1 MERKKIEVPAE
12 VLIGLEAVRLSGKTN
27 MLDAPR
33 VIELAFEM
41 GHYATALW
49 VHESRKQYAEGVFR
63 GFTASEM
70 ETGATAPPNS
80 RTPSRHDAQHGASD
94 RTVGKPSDE
103 CDPSDTCEG
112 GENPCV
118 DR

>member
-12 VLIGLEAVRLSGKTN
+12 VLTGLEAVRLSGKTN

-41 GHYATALW
+41 GHDATALW
-49 VHESRKQYAEGVFR
+49 VYENRSLYAHGIFQ
-63 GFTASEM
+63 GFAAVDS
-70 ETGATAPPNS
+70 PNKCA
-80 RTPSRHDAQHGASD
+80 PSRHVAQHSASD
-94 RTVGKPSDE
+94 RKVDKPSDE
-103 CDPSDTCEG
+103 RKPGDTCEG

>member
-1 MERKKIEVPAE
+1 MERKKIEAPAE
-12 VLIGLEAVRLSGKTN
+12 VLTGLEAVRLSGKTN

-41 GHYATALW
+41 GHDATALW
-49 VHESRKQYAEGVFR
+49 VYENRSLYAHGIFQ
-63 GFTASEM
+63 GFTTVDS
-70 ETGATAPPNS
+70 PNKCA
-80 RTPSRHDAQHGASD
+80 PSRHVAQHGASN
-94 RTVGKPSDE
+94 RKVGKPSDE
-103 CDPSDTCEG
+103 CEPSDTCEG

>member
-12 VLIGLEAVRLSGKTN
+12 VLAGLEAVRLSGKTN

-33 VIELAFEM
+33 VIELATEM
-41 GHYATALW
+41 GQVEAAFWVYDNRSLYA
-49 VHESRKQYAEGVFR
+49 HGIFE
-63 GFTASEM
+63 GFTAVDS
-70 ETGATAPPNS
+70 PSN
-80 RTPSRHDAQHGASD
+80 RTPSRHVAQHSASD
-94 RTVGKPSDE
+94 RNVDKPSDE
-103 CDPSDTCEG
+103 RKPGDTCEG

>member
-1 MERKKIEVPAE
+1 VERKKIEVPAE
-12 VLIGLEAVRLSGKTN
+12 VMTGLEAVRLSGKTN

-41 GHYATALW
+41 GHVEASFWVYENRGLYA
-49 VHESRKQYAEGVFR
+49 HGIFQ
-63 GFTASEM
+63 GFAAVDS
-70 ETGATAPPNS
+70 PNKC
-80 RTPSRHDAQHGASD
+80 TPSRHVAQHSASD
-94 RTVGKPSDE
+94 RMVGKPSDE
-103 CDPSDTCEG
+103 YTPSDTCEG

>member
-1 MERKKIEVPAE
+1 MERTKVRVPAD
-12 VLIGLEAVRLSGKTN
+12 VLEGLEAVRLSGKTN

-41 GHYATALW
+41 GHDATALW
-49 VHESRKQYAEGVFR
+49 VYENRRQYAEGIFR
-63 GFTASEM
+63 GFAAVEKETRAAAS
-70 ETGATAPPNS
+70 PNN
-80 RTPSRHDAQHGASD
+80 RRPSRHVVQHGASD
-94 RTVGKPSDE
+94 RKVDEPSGE
-103 CDPSDTCEG
+103 VTPGDTCEG